1 MKIKVKE
8 MRYEDVLAKPI
19 GLHRLPHRP
28 GILFRTLLKLL
39 SWPDL
44 RATHFSCKRI
54 GMEKLGKKEPCLI
67 LMNHSSFIDL
77 KIAATV
83 LYPRAFNIVCTSDG
97 FVGKN
102 WLMRAIGCIPT
113 SKFVTDMV
121 LVRDMMFAVKK
132 QKSSVLM
139 FPEASYSFDGTA
151 TPLPESLGKCLKILG
166 VPVVMIRTY
175 GAFSR
180 DPLYNN
186 LKLRKVDVSADME
199 YLLSPEEIAQK
210 SVTELNKILTEQ
222 FSFDNFRWQQENR
235 IRIAEAFR
243 ADSLNRVL
251 YKCPHCG
258 TEGKM
263 LGKGTSLICGYCG
276 KGYELDEYGYLRT
289 LGNGG
294 AESVPDADGGG
305 KPTENIGND
314 NGSDADAACGAMENV
329 ETEEKSGMEFTHIP
343 DWYRW
348 ERECVKKEL
357 EDGTYCLDVAVDI
370 CMMVDT
376 KGVYRVGSGRL
387 RHNVEGFQLTGCDG
401 KLNYSQKPSASYSL
415 YADYYWYEIGDMI
428 CIGNTDVLYYCFPKE
443 GGDVVAKTR
452 LAAEELHKMTR
463 KGGREKTAAKES

>member
-19 GLHRLPHRP
+19 GLHRLPCRP

-39 SWPDL
+39 SVSEL
-44 RATHFSCKRI
+44 RATHFSCRKI
-54 GMEKLGKKEPCLI
+54 GMERLGKREPCLV

-132 QKSSVLM
+132 LKSSVLM

-151 TPLPESLGKCLKILG
+151 TPLPDSLGKCLKIMG

-175 GAFSR
+175 GAFAR

-210 SVTELNKILTEQ
+210 SVKELNNILAEK
-222 FSFDNFRWQQENR
+222 FSFDNFRWQQENN

-258 TEGKM
+258 AEGKM
-263 LGKGTSLICGYCG
+263 MGKGIRLVCGGCG
-276 KGYELDEYGYLRT
+276 KGYELDEYGYLRSMKD
-289 LGNGG
+289 GNPRDGG
-294 AESVPDADGGG
+294 AEAADGR
-305 KPTENIGND
+305 P
-314 NGSDADAACGAMENV
+314 
-329 ETEEKSGMEFTHIP
+329 EFIHIP

-348 ERECVKKEL
+348 ERECVRKEL

-376 KGVYRVGSGRL
+376 KSVYKVGSGRL
-387 RHNVEGFQLTGCDG
+387 RHSAEGFHLTGCDG
-401 KLNYSQKPSASYSL
+401 KLDYSQKPSASYSL

-428 CIGNTDVLYYCFPKE
+428 CIGNTDVLYYCFPTE

-452 LAAEELHKMTR
+452 LAAEELYKMT
-463 KGGREKTAAKES
+463 GRAGKRREAQK